1 MEVLRGVSRDKAAA
15 RPVAGAHTIWEIA
28 LHITAWAEIGRLRV
42 SGTAVG
48 EVAPEQDWPSVGEAS
63 EDDWRRT
70 VDVLQQ
76 SEARLAEVVDGLS
89 DAQLAA
95 MAAGKPYSVY
105 FLLHGV
111 VQHNVYHAGQIALL
125 KMMG

>member
-1 MEVLRGVSRDKAAA
+1 MEVLKGVSWDKAAE

-28 LHITAWAEIGRLRV
+28 LHITAWAEVGRLRAL
-42 SGTAVG
+42 GTAV
-48 EVAPEQDWPSVGEAS
+48 EVAPERDWPGVGEAS
-63 EDDWRRT
+63 EDEWRRV
-70 VDVLQQ
+70 VDALEQ

-125 KMMG
+125 KKMG